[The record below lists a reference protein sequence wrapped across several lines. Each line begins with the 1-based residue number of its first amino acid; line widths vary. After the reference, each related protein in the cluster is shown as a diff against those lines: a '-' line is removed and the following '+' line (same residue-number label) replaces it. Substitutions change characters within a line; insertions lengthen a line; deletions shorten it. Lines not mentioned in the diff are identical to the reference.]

1 MNFKLCTSCLDAIA
15 DSRDRSAM
23 EGAVQ
28 AALEKIVMKTAQ
40 VIESE
45 LDAEIDRLDNL
56 DSDELDRLR

>member
-1 MNFKLCTSCLDAIA
+1 
-15 DSRDRSAM
+15 M

-28 AALEKIVMKTAQ
+28 AALEKTVVKTAQ